1 MSKSLCESEAE
12 MRVRF
17 YTLGCKVNQYETQA
31 IGRIFEDA
39 GFSLVH
45 SGSADVLVVNSCT
58 VTAAADKKTRQL
70 VRRLRRENPFGIIVL
85 TGCLPQAAGSDCN
98 LPQADIITGTSDK
111 KGLVNLVE
119 KRLENYD
126 GKTGDRTSWTG
137 VTALDDIPFEELTLK
152 RFDDSFQRAY
162 IKIEDGCD
170 RQCSYCIIP
179 KARGPVRSC
188 ALEFV
193 SKQAACFV
201 NEGYREIVLTG
212 VNLSR
217 FGSDCNLRLADAV
230 EACHLAG
237 DFRIRLGSLEP
248 DLVCEEDF
256 RRFASM
262 DKLCA
267 HFHLALQSGCD
278 ETLSRMNRPY
288 TTGHFEKVVETARAY
303 MPHAS
308 VTTDLIVGFPGET
321 DEEFEKTCCFV
332 RRMRFL
338 RAHVFE
344 FSARPGTPAAAMQG
358 QIPPEVKR
366 ERAKV
371 LGEISRNSQ
380 QQYAAAQVG
389 KTTRVLLE
397 ASGGG
402 YNDQYLF
409 VRVPKHS
416 AVGEFV
422 EVLLVKASNGQCE
435 GRLKTVEKISSK
447 G

>member
-1 MSKSLCESEAE
+1 

-31 IGRIFEDA
+31 IGKIFEDA
-39 GFSLVH
+39 GFSVVH

-70 VRRLRRENPFGIIVL
+70 VRRLRRENPLGIIAL
-85 TGCLPQAAGSDCN
+85 TGCLPQAAGSNCS
-98 LPQADIITGTSDK
+98 LPQADIITGTADK
-111 KGLVNLVE
+111 KGLVNLVM
-119 KRLENYD
+119 KRMEDVNVI
-126 GKTGDRTSWTG
+126 TGDRATWTEI
-137 VTALDDIPFEELTLK
+137 TALDDISFEELTVD

-162 IKIEDGCD
+162 IKVEDGCD

-188 ALEFV
+188 SLDSVA
-193 SKQAACFV
+193 KQAAGLI

-217 FGSDCNLRLADAV
+217 FGSDCNLRLSDAV
-230 EACHLAG
+230 KACHQPG
-237 DFRIRLGSLEP
+237 NFRIRLGSLEP
-248 DLVCEEDF
+248 DLVSKEDF
-256 RRFASM
+256 HRFASM

-288 TTGHFEKVVETARAY
+288 TTGNFEKVLETLRSL
-303 MPHAS
+303 MPQAS
-308 VTTDLIVGFPGET
+308 VTTDLIVGFPGES
-321 DEEFEKTCCFV
+321 DEEFDKTCSFV
-332 RRMRFL
+332 RRMGFL
-338 RAHVFE
+338 RAHIFE
-344 FSARPGTPAAAMQG
+344 FSPRPGTPAASMQG
-358 QIPPEVKR
+358 QISPEVKR

-371 LGEISRNSQ
+371 LGEISRISQ

-389 KTTRVLLE
+389 KTSRVLLE

-402 YNDQYLF
+402 YNDQYLY
-409 VRVPKHS
+409 VRLPKQG

-422 EVLLVKASNGQCE
+422 EVLLVGASNGQCE
-435 GRLKTVEKISSK
+435 GRLTTAEKIL
-447 G
+447 

>member
-1 MSKSLCESEAE
+1 MTGVQTCALPIC
-12 MRVRF
+12 
-17 YTLGCKVNQYETQA
+17 
-31 IGRIFEDA
+31 
-39 GFSLVH
+39 
-45 SGSADVLVVNSCT
+45 
-58 VTAAADKKTRQL
+58 
-70 VRRLRRENPFGIIVL
+70 LRRENPFGIIVL
-85 TGCLPQAAGSDCN
+85 TGCLPQAAGINCN
-98 LPQADIITGTSDK
+98 LPQADIITGTADK
-111 KGLVNLVE
+111 KGLADLVA
-119 KRLENYD
+119 KRLEDIN
-126 GKTGDRTSWTG
+126 GKIGDRGDRTVWTG
-137 VTALDDIPFEELTLK
+137 ITALDDISFEELTVN
-152 RFDDSFQRAY
+152 RFDDSYQRAY
-162 IKIEDGCD
+162 VKIEDGCD

-188 ALEFV
+188 ALDFV
-193 SKQAACFV
+193 SKQAACFI

-217 FGSDCNLRLADAV
+217 FGSDCNLRLSDAV
-230 EACHLAG
+230 YACHLPG

-278 ETLSRMNRPY
+278 DTLSRMNRPY
-288 TTGHFEKVVETARAY
+288 TTGHFEKSVETVRSF

-321 DEEFEKTCCFV
+321 DEEFEKTCRFV
-332 RRMRFL
+332 ERMGFL
-338 RAHVFE
+338 RAHIFE

-358 QIPPEVKR
+358 QISPQVKR

-389 KTTRVLLE
+389 KSSRVLLE

-409 VRVPKHS
+409 VRLPKHS
-416 AVGEFV
+416 AVGEFI
-422 EVLLVKASNGQCE
+422 EVLLVNASNGQCE
-435 GRLKTVEKISSK
+435 GRPTTVEKISSK